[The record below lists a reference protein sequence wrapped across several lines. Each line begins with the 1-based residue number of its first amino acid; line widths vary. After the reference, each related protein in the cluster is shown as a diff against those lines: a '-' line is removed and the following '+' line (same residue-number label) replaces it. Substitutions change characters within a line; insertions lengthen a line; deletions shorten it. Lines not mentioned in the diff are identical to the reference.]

1 MAAMWDKVR
10 GMTTAAGSLGFL
22 AGLGALWMMQAG
34 CVPDPHVV
42 GSKKVTVGEK
52 LGIQVAQGPKL
63 IQGDFLLT
71 DAKGHQFQAS
81 SADLEYEFL
90 SPEEIR
96 FRVPAGA
103 ATGPATLH
111 LGTDGR
117 AQGYD
122 IDLEVH
128 RMAVLLDPLGRLY
141 TLDTDTG
148 TVVDV
153 KPLGH
158 GEMRASAADRVTKI
172 LATASDEAAVHFFTI
187 TGGGLISY
195 SPAVDG
201 VGTRSAGAVRLGG
214 QVLVGVQQ
222 GLAWLEQG
230 EAGSTLLKGF
240 LGEAPV
246 AALAAAD
253 QADVAVALLGFSG
266 DATDFADILEV
277 VRLQDGQP
285 TVTGQVDLG
294 GTAGGASWPL
304 VSPDGTQAWV
314 NNRVDDSLALVSLR
328 DPPQVVAHVQ
338 LPTDGD
344 FVHTDPFRLVLRPD
358 GRELVVLCAGSKS
371 LVFYEV
377 GDGSLQ
383 FSKAI
388 RLDDVPW
395 DAGYVGHRLY
405 LLTSW
410 KVVAID
416 LDSGDPR
423 PVDAHWEVGV
433 GMSRMFVQP

>member
-1 MAAMWDKVR
+1 MASIWDKVR
-10 GMTTAAGSLGFL
+10 GTKTTA
-22 AGLGALWMMQAG
+22 GALAVLAASSIFWMLQTG

-52 LGIQVAQGPKL
+52 LGIQVEQGPKL
-63 IQGDFLLT
+63 IQGDLLLT
-71 DAKGHQFQAS
+71 DAEGHQFQAN

-96 FRVPAGA
+96 FRIPAGA

-111 LGTDGR
+111 LGTEGR

-141 TLDTDTG
+141 TVDTDTG
-148 TVVDV
+148 RVVDIM
-153 KPLGH
+153 PLGH
-158 GEMRASAADRVTKI
+158 GEMRATSADRVTKI

-187 TGGGLISY
+187 TGGGLVSY

-201 VGTRSAGAVRLGG
+201 VGTRAAGAVRLGRNT
-214 QVLVGVQQ
+214 LVAVQQ

-230 EAGSTLLKGF
+230 EGGSTLLKGF

-246 AALAAAD
+246 VALAAAD
-253 QADVAVALLGFSG
+253 QADVAVALLGFSR
-266 DATDFADILEV
+266 DATDFADTLEV
-277 VRLQDGQP
+277 VKLQDGQP
-285 TVTGQVDLG
+285 TIASRVDLG

-314 NNRVDDSLALVSLR
+314 NNRVDNSLAVVSLS
-328 DPPQVVAHVQ
+328 DSPQVVGQVL

-344 FVHTDPFRLVLRPD
+344 FSHTDPFRLVLRPD
-358 GRELVVLCAGSKS
+358 GKELLVLCAGSKS
-371 LVFYEV
+371 LVFYNV
-377 GDGSLQ
+377 GDGALQ

-388 RLDDVPW
+388 RLGDVPW

-405 LLTSW
+405 VLTSW
-410 KVVAID
+410 KVVVID
-416 LDSGDPR
+416 LDSGDPQPR
-423 PVDAHWEVGV
+423 DAHWEVGV